1 MMEGYM
7 MKNLTATELLIMKLI
22 RASKKGSPIG
32 VNIYMG
38 RTATMYL
45 PILGDDE
52 KQIYKFFYS
61 QIPIYGDGE
70 CIDATQKVL
79 EEGEFFP
86 KVSKKAALK
95 RVEEAL
101 KEWEH
106 FDKAEEL
113 AQAL

>member
-38 RTATMYL
+38 GTATIYL

-52 KQIYKFFYS
+52 KPIYKFFYLN
-61 QIPIYGDGE
+61 IPIYGDGE
-70 CIDATQKVL
+70 CTDATQEVV
-79 EEGEFFP
+79 EEGELFP

-106 FDKAEEL
+106 FDKEEEL